1 LWRLR
6 RNWLGHLFKKGL
18 LEGERMSEHGGVW
31 VYSENKDLMIEMMGK
46 GSELAG
52 KLQTQLSVV
61 LFGHEV
67 KGQADELI
75 GYGADKVYLV
85 ENPALKSSSTE
96 LRLSI
101 LTSLVTQHKPEI
113 ILVGSTR
120 RGREIASR
128 LATRLETGCVP
139 DCTQLS
145 LDEQRR
151 LVTERMVY
159 GGNATVTQVFHVKP
173 QIACVPPR
181 AFEKPQFKERKGEII
196 EESVPQ
202 LELPRVE
209 TVEVKPVE
217 TAAVKIEEA
226 RVVVVGGRGVE
237 KKEDFVILEELCQ
250 TVGGQVGY
258 TRPLAEDR
266 KWFSGDWIGLSGHKI
281 KPVLYIGC
289 GISGVIQHVAG
300 IRDSQVIVAINKD
313 PEAPIFE
320 VADYIVIGD
329 LYEIVP
335 ALSSALKKL
344 LKG

>member
-1 LWRLR
+1 M
-6 RNWLGHLFKKGL
+6 NGY
-18 LEGERMSEHGGVW
+18 SGVW
-31 VYSENKDLMIEMMGK
+31 VYSENKDLMTEMLGK

-52 KLQTQLSVV
+52 KLQTQLSAI
-61 LFGHEV
+61 LLGHEV
-67 KGQADELI
+67 KGLADELI
-75 GYGADKVYLV
+75 GHGADKVYLV
-85 ENPALKSSSTE
+85 DNPVLRSLSTE
-96 LRLSI
+96 PRLSA
-101 LTSLVTQHKPEI
+101 LTSLVARHKPEI

-120 RGREIASR
+120 RGRELASR

-159 GGNATVTQVFHVKP
+159 GGNATVTQVFQVKP
-173 QIACVPPR
+173 QIVCVPLR
-181 AFEKPQFKERKGEII
+181 AFEKPQFREKKGEII
-196 EESVPQ
+196 EESAAQ
-202 LELPRVE
+202 LEQPRIE

-226 RVVVVGGRGVE
+226 RVVVVGGRGIE
-237 KKEDFVILEELCQ
+237 KKEDFKILEELSQ
-250 TVGGQVGY
+250 TLGGQVGY

-281 KPVLYIGC
+281 KPALYIGC

-313 PEAPIFE
+313 AEAPIFE
-320 VADYIVIGD
+320 VADYIVVGD

-335 ALSSALKKL
+335 VLSSALKKL
-344 LKG
+344 LRS

>member
-1 LWRLR
+1 
-6 RNWLGHLFKKGL
+6 
-18 LEGERMSEHGGVW
+18 MSAHGDVW
-31 VYSENKDLMIEMMGK
+31 VYSESKDLMIEIMGK
-46 GSELAG
+46 GGELAG
-52 KLQTQLSVV
+52 RLQTRLSAV
-61 LFGHEV
+61 LLGHEV
-67 KGQADELI
+67 KGQADEFI
-75 GYGADKVYLV
+75 GYGADRVYLV
-85 ENPALKSSSTE
+85 DNPALKSLSTE
-96 LRLSI
+96 SRLSA
-101 LTSLVTQHKPEI
+101 LTSLVAKHKPDI

-120 RGREIASR
+120 RGREMASR

-145 LDEQRR
+145 LDEQGR

-159 GGNATVTQVFHVKP
+159 GGNASVTQVFQTKP

-181 AFEKPQFKERKGEII
+181 AFEKPQFRERKGEIF
-196 EESVPQ
+196 EGSVPQ

-226 RVVVVGGRGVE
+226 KVVVVGGRGIE
-237 KKEDFVILEELCQ
+237 KKENFKILEELCQ
-250 TVGGQVGY
+250 TIGGQVGY

-320 VADYIVIGD
+320 VADYIVVGD

-335 ALSSALKKL
+335 ALISALKKL
-344 LKG
+344 LES